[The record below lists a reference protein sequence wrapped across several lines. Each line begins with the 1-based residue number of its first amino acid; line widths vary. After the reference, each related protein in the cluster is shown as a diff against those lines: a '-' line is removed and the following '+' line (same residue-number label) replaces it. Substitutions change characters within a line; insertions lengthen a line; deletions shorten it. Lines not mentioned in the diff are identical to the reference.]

1 MGRSP
6 PTARR
11 PHSSDSMKAPP
22 MQRRSALVASLAI
35 VLLAACS
42 SAPKKNKELAYHA
55 ESFNPD
61 SPFEMSFEQAPA
73 AVCDAGRR
81 ALLSQGYVIEEI
93 KPDWVKARKFFQP
106 NSSVHVQINF
116 TLSCL
121 TEGEGAEVFANARE
135 VRDELKSTSS
145 NAGVSVAGIG
155 SVNLPLGTSG
165 ASLVKVGEETITD
178 SEFYGRFFA
187 LMQTFIR

>member
-1 MGRSP
+1 MQHRS
-6 PTARR
+6 TLAVIF
-11 PHSSDSMKAPP
+11 A
-22 MQRRSALVASLAI
+22 AS
-35 VLLAACS
+35 LLAACS
-42 SAPKKNKELAYHA
+42 TSPKEKELAYHK
-55 ESFNPD
+55 ESFAPD
-61 SPFEMSFEQAPA
+61 SPFEMSFDKPPA
-73 AVCDAGRR
+73 AICDAGRR

-121 TEGEGAEVFANARE
+121 VEGDGSEVFANARE
-135 VRDELKSTSS
+135 VRDELKTTSS
-145 NAGVSVAGIG
+145 NAGLSVAGIG
-155 SVNLPLGTSG
+155 SLNLPLGSSG

-187 LMQTFIR
+187 LMQSFIR